1 MISRL
6 LPRIRDGA
14 ALTREEAAAAV
25 RSMMRGEAEDRD
37 IAEFLTLLAKRGET
51 DDELLGG
58 AEALRAEAIPF
69 PGGRGA
75 LLDTCGTGG
84 DASGSFNISTAVA
97 FVVAAA
103 GVPVAK
109 HGNRSV
115 SSRCGSAD
123 LLEALGA
130 SIDLGPD
137 QAARV
142 LDEAGFTFL
151 YARRYHPAM
160 KRVAAVRQ
168 SLGIRT
174 LFNWLG
180 PLANPARASHQLL
193 GVPDGRRAEGV
204 ARVLAGLGVTRALV
218 VHGAGGLDELAL
230 APGNVAF
237 ETGSGNAGGRSA
249 GGTGGAGAGS
259 VGATVVARTID
270 PGQLGLSFAPLEA
283 LRGGD
288 AGRNAA
294 ILRAIFAG
302 EGGPAREAVVL
313 NAAAALWI
321 AGKRETLEAAAR
333 LAEEMLDS
341 GEAARALD
349 RYVAASRREGAA

>member
-1 MISRL
+1 MISGL
-6 LPRIRDGA
+6 LPRLREGA
-14 ALTREEAAAAV
+14 TLTRQETADAV
-25 RSMMRGEAEDRD
+25 RSMMRGEAEDPD

-51 DDELLGG
+51 EAELLGG

-84 DASGSFNISTAVA
+84 DSSGSFNISTAVA
-97 FVVAAA
+97 FVVAAT

-130 SIDLGPD
+130 SIDLGPEA
-137 QAARV
+137 AARV
-142 LDEAGFTFL
+142 LDETGFTFL
-151 YARRYHPAM
+151 YARRFHPAM

-193 GVPDGRRAEGV
+193 GVSDGDRAEGV
-204 ARVLAGLGVTRALV
+204 ARVLAGLGVTRGLV

-230 APGNVAF
+230 APGNLAF
-237 ETGSGNAGGRSA
+237 ETGGA
-249 GGTGGAGAGS
+249 GGAGTPRS
-259 VGATVVARTID
+259 ID
-270 PGQLGLSFAPLEA
+270 PRDVGLAVSPLEA

-294 ILRAIFAG
+294 ILHDVVSG
-302 EGGPAREAVVL
+302 QKGPPRDAVVL

-321 AGKRETLEAAAR
+321 AGKADTLEAGAR
-333 LAEEMLDS
+333 LAEET
-341 GEAARALD
+341 LD
-349 RYVAASRREGAA
+349 RGAAAKTVERYVLVSRREGTV

>member
-1 MISRL
+1 MISL
-6 LPRIRDGA
+6 HLPRLREGA
-14 ALTREEAAAAV
+14 TLTREEAANAV
-25 RSMMRGEAEDRD
+25 RAMMRGEAEDPD
-37 IAEFLTLLAKRGET
+37 IAEFLTLLATRGET

-69 PGGRGA
+69 PGERGD

-84 DASGSFNISTAVA
+84 DASGTFNISTAVA
-97 FVVAAA
+97 FVVAGA
-103 GVPVAK
+103 GVRVAK

-115 SSRCGSAD
+115 SSKCGSAD

-130 SIDLGPD
+130 AIDLGPD
-137 QAARV
+137 AAARV
-142 LDEAGFTFL
+142 LDETGFTFL

-193 GVPDGRRAEGV
+193 GVPDGKRAWGV
-204 ARVLAGLGVTRALV
+204 ARVLSGLGVTRGLV

-230 APGNVAF
+230 APGNIAI
-237 ETGSGNAGGRSA
+237 ETG
-249 GGTGGAGAGS
+249 
-259 VGATVVARTID
+259 VAMPEGKSWAVD
-270 PGQLGLSFAPLEA
+270 PPSLGLPHAPAES

-288 AGRNAA
+288 ANRNAA
-294 ILRAIFAG
+294 ILRGILSG
-302 EGGPAREAVVL
+302 ERGPARDAVVL
-313 NAAAALWI
+313 NAAAALTI
-321 AGKRETLEAAAR
+321 AGRTATLADGAR
-333 LAEEMLDS
+333 LAREMLDE
-341 GEAARALD
+341 GAALRTME
-349 RYVAASRREGAA
+349 RYVAASRREGAV

>member
-1 MISRL
+1 MIRDL
-6 LPRIRDGA
+6 LPRVREGA
-14 ALTREEAAAAV
+14 TLTREDAYAAV
-25 RSMMRGEAEDRD
+25 RSMVRGEVEDRD
-37 IAEFLTLLAKRGET
+37 IAEFLSLLAARGET
-51 DDELLGG
+51 EAELLGG

-69 PGGRGA
+69 PGDRGA

-84 DASGSFNISTAVA
+84 DSSGTFNISTVVA
-97 FVVAAA
+97 FVAAAA
-103 GVPVAK
+103 GVRVAK

-123 LLEALGA
+123 VLEALGA
-130 SIDLGPD
+130 SIDLGPEA
-137 QAARV
+137 AARV

-151 YARRYHPAM
+151 YARRYHPAV

-168 SLGIRT
+168 QLGIRT

-193 GVPDGRRAEGV
+193 GVSDGRRAEGV
-204 ARVLAGLGVTRALV
+204 ARVLTGLGVVRGLV

-237 ETGSGNAGGRSA
+237 ETGGDGRE
-249 GGTGGAGAGS
+249 GH
-259 VGATVVARTID
+259 ARSID
-270 PGQLGLSFAPLEA
+270 PRAIGLALAPVEA

-294 ILRAIFAG
+294 ILREVVSG
-302 EGGPAREAVVL
+302 RRGPARDAVVL

-321 AGKRETLEAAAR
+321 AGRSASLESGAR
-333 LAEEMLDS
+333 LAEEMLDG
-341 GEAARALD
+341 GEAARAVEA
-349 RYVAASRREGAA
+349 YVAASRREGIA

>member
-1 MISRL
+1 MISDL
-6 LPRIRDGA
+6 LPRLREGA
-14 ALTREEAAAAV
+14 TLTREEAAASV
-25 RSMMRGEAEDRD
+25 RSMMRGEAEDPD

-51 DDELLGG
+51 EAELLGG

-84 DASGSFNISTAVA
+84 DSSGSFNISTAVA
-97 FVVAAA
+97 FVAVGA
-103 GVPVAK
+103 GVRVAK

-130 SIDLGPD
+130 SIDLGPEA
-137 QAARV
+137 AARV
-142 LDEAGFTFL
+142 LDETGFTFL
-151 YARRYHPAM
+151 YARRFHPAM

-193 GVPDGRRAEGV
+193 GVSDGSRVESV
-204 ARVLAGLGVTRALV
+204 ARVLAGLGVTRGLV

-237 ETGSGNAGGRSA
+237 ETGGAS
-249 GGTGGAGAGS
+249 GAG
-259 VGATVVARTID
+259 TARSID
-270 PGQLGLSFAPLEA
+270 PREIGLAVAPPES

-288 AGRNAA
+288 AGRNAE
-294 ILRAIFAG
+294 ILRDVMSGAK
-302 EGGPAREAVVL
+302 GPRRDAVVL

-321 AGKRETLEAAAR
+321 AGKAATLEAGAR
-333 LAEEMLDS
+333 LAEETLDR
-341 GEAARALD
+341 GAAAKTVE